1 MTNDKWI
8 QDEVP
13 YPPWLNSKNSY
24 FIVKGQMETRYF
36 LNIICNQI
44 ESFKFLEEVEVI
56 KGAAGTF
63 AQKNQI

>member
-1 MTNDKWI
+1 
-8 QDEVP
+8 
-13 YPPWLNSKNSY
+13 
-24 FIVKGQMETRYF
+24 METRYF

-63 AQKNQI
+63 SQKNQVLGKPLNMNPARTSLRFIMPTANFF